1 MFFETNDGISLHG
14 RMAGCGR
21 KLIIWVPG
29 AGSSIIDA
37 EIWCEPL
44 EEKYGYSTF
53 SYDLRGKGNSE
64 GSMMDFSN
72 QIEDIKCAI
81 DVAIKKMKKREKGP
95 DGVILMGHSL
105 GALASLKS
113 GVQDPRVN
121 LVFALST
128 IYSIEDFLAEDMDE
142 YEEREHL
149 LLKDSEKSLIDKIK
163 APLRGS
169 WWFKR
174 FVALA
179 SGGSSPIMP
188 KYHLTPALMKK
199 IYLIHGKNDKFV
211 PFDKSAKNII
221 EEYNLSKDRYLLVD
235 GGHELKENVD
245 EILDWVDKKI
255 QKEFMNKSI
264 E

>member
-1 MFFETNDGISLHG
+1 MFFEGKDGVTLHG

-29 AGSSIIDA
+29 ASSSIIDA

-44 EEKYGYSTF
+44 EERYGYSTF

-64 GSMMDFSN
+64 GSLVDFSN
-72 QIEDIKCAI
+72 QIEDIKFAI
-81 DVAIKKMKKREKGP
+81 DVAIEKMKKREKGP

-105 GALASLKS
+105 GALATLKF

-128 IYSIEDFLAEDMDE
+128 IYSIEDYLADDISERKLDE
-142 YEEREHL
+142 SSFID
-149 LLKDSEKSLIDKIK
+149 DSEKTLIAKIK

-174 FVALA
+174 FIALA

-199 IYLIHGKNDKFV
+199 IYLIHGKKDKLV

-221 EEYNLSKDRYLLVD
+221 EEYNLGKNRYLLVD

-245 EILDWVDKKI
+245 EILDWVDKKV
-255 QKEFMNKSI
+255 QREFIDKSI